1 MNQNETLKFQN
12 TIFILATDEKAP
24 LTDKIVV
31 QYTVPAEQQLQNK
44 NGVSVGTFCA
54 KNCKKKNCSYRH
66 DVAPATVLTVA
77 NTNPASDSL
86 EANTNLAFESSIDE
100 KFDDFSNSVT
110 LSYTKS
116 ETDLESIEARK
127 KRAKKRDESRKKL
140 RVICLI
146 IALIVHSLLEGLAVG
161 LQTTTAGLVSI
172 ILLIGFHKSI
182 MGFSLGVNIAT
193 SQADLRGHLKSAVSE
208 IVNFQNFRSPSVC

>member
-1 MNQNETLKFQN
+1 M
-12 TIFILATDEKAP
+12 
-24 LTDKIVV
+24 
-31 QYTVPAEQQLQNK
+31 PADQQLQNK

-66 DVAPATVLTVA
+66 DVAPAAVLSVA
-77 NTNPASDSL
+77 NTNHGSNTNSASDSL
-86 EANTNLAFESSIDE
+86 EANTNPAFESSIDE

-116 ETDLESIEARK
+116 DTDLESIEARK

-193 SQADLRGHLKSAVSE
+193 SQADLRGHLKSAVSIFAFKNLIPE
-208 IVNFQNFRSPSVC
+208 FSPMGP